1 MAPMWTVREVAE
13 FLHVRPIRVYELVN
27 ARLIPFTKI
36 GLRQLRFDPARF
48 DPAAIRQWLDARTT
62 QAQEQSGGER

>member
-1 MAPMWTVREVAE
+1 MAAMWTVREVAE
-13 FLHVRPIRVYELVN
+13 FLAVRPIRVYELVN

-36 GLRQLRFDPARF
+36 GRRQLRF

-62 QAQEQSGGER
+62 HAQVQASEER

>member
-36 GLRQLRFDPARF
+36 GLRQLRFDPA
-48 DPAAIRQWLDARTT
+48 AIRQWLDARTT

>member
-27 ARLIPFTKI
+27 AHLIPFTRI
-36 GLRQLRFDPARF
+36 GRRQLRF
-48 DPAAIRQWLDARTT
+48 DPAAIRQWLEARTT
-62 QAQEQSGGER
+62 QAQAEASDR